1 MIIKKLKI
9 NNFRNLKKLEINN
22 GNNIKYILGNNGIGK
37 SNTLEAINYF
47 FTKSSFNEDDFNDVN
62 SPIEI
67 EVSLFLNDI
76 ELGYFD
82 DMFDVGDSNIISI
95 RAIQES
101 PNDRIEYYHVD
112 TATAISYQKIRNLPC
127 VYYNTINAPDELN
140 FMKTKNSGK
149 FLNNLIEN
157 YISENKINVDELV
170 NPEKIDNIS
179 KHLNQILKLINFINN
194 NNLSVNFEHNIIDL
208 LPRLIELKDEDEM
221 SVNKMGSGVRFSSYI
236 YFELL
241 NKIMQ
246 TVDNNSDS
254 IITTSDN
261 KRYISIFV
269 LLDEPEI
276 HLHPY
281 MQRSV
286 INDIRNIINNN
297 DLKFLELI
305 KQVFGLDGIFGQLF
319 IVTHSPNIVSTN
331 FHEIV
336 RLDFYK
342 GDVRA
347 YTDFDCDFDDKDE
360 KHFVLQNDRI
370 KEAFFA
376 KSCILVEGPTE
387 RVVLPIFFFNLGINL
402 DDYNIGIIQA
412 DGADSIPSLVKILN
426 HYGINANAVM
436 DKDKYNPSYK
446 NVVSTKYTFF
456 EEEYIMN
463 LLSHNRTHILY
474 NILNDIGQRKDLIIQ
489 GSQISKVQKR
499 IRLSDVDEKDY
510 KLIDALKMTKD
521 NQNQK
526 ILVLTTWL
534 YGNKNT
540 NFSICLANNTIKD
553 DIPDVYYNIIKV
565 AVLNAR
571 K

>member
-1 MIIKKLKI
+1 MIINKLKI
-9 NNFRNLKKLEINN
+9 SNFRNLKNIEINN
-22 GNNIKYILGNNGIGK
+22 SNNIKYILGNNGIGK

-47 FTKSSFNEDDFNDVN
+47 FTKSSFIEEDFNDVN
-62 SPIEI
+62 LPIEI
-67 EVSLFLNDI
+67 EISLILNDI

-82 DMFDVGDSNIISI
+82 DMFDVDDSNIISI

-112 TATAISYQKIRNLPC
+112 TSTAISYQKIRNLPC
-127 VYYNTINAPDELN
+127 VYYNTINAPEELN

-149 FLNNLIEN
+149 FLNTLIEN
-157 YISENKINVDELV
+157 YINENKINVEELV
-170 NPEKIDNIS
+170 NSPKIDDIS
-179 KHLNQILKLINFINN
+179 YHLNQILKLINFINN
-194 NNLSVNFEHNIIDL
+194 NDLSVNFEHNIIDL
-208 LPRLIELKDEDEM
+208 LPRLIELKDKDEM

-246 TVDNNSDS
+246 TVQNNSDS
-254 IITTSDN
+254 IIGTSDN

-286 INDIRNIINNN
+286 INDIRNIINNE
-297 DLKFLELI
+297 DQKFLQLI
-305 KQVFGLDGIFGQLF
+305 KQVFGLDGIFGQLI

-342 GDVRA
+342 GKVKA
-347 YTDFDCDFDDKDE
+347 YTDYNCNFTEKDE
-360 KHFVLQNDRI
+360 KHFILQNDRI

-387 RVVLPIFFFNLGINL
+387 RVVLPVFAKTMGINF

-412 DGADSIPSLVKILN
+412 DGADSIPSLIKILN
-426 HYGINANAVM
+426 HYGIKTSAVM
-436 DKDKYNPSYK
+436 DKDKYDPSYN
-446 NVVSTKYTFF
+446 NVISTHYTFF
-456 EEEYIMN
+456 EEEYLMK
-463 LLSHNRTHILY
+463 LLSNHRTHVLY
-474 NILNDIGQRKDLIIQ
+474 SIISDVGQRKDLFIQ
-489 GSQISKVQKR
+489 NTQLSKVQKK
-499 IRLSDVDEKDY
+499 INLSNVVISDY
-510 KLIDALKMTKD
+510 KLIDALKMNKC
-521 NQNQK
+521 NQK

-540 NFSICLANNTIKD
+540 NFSISLANNTIKE
-553 DIPDVYYNIIKV
+553 DIPDVYFNIIRV
-565 AVLNAR
+565 AVANAR